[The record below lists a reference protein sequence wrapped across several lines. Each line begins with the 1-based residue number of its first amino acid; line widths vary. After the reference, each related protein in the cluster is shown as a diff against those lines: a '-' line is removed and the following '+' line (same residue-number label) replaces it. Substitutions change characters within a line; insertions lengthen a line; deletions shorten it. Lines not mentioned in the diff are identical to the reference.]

1 MLPPNQQLV
10 AAGKWPLVGER
21 QPRDD
26 GSPWNV
32 GVRGCVEREFSFSL
46 DELRQ
51 MEQVE
56 RTFDIHCVTRWSRL
70 AMPFS
75 GVLLSTVLERA
86 GVQSSAKFV
95 SFVARSE
102 RHHST
107 SVSLEYLTSVDAMLA
122 LTADGQPVSREH
134 GGPVRMV
141 VPGKYFYK
149 SVKWLE
155 TIELLETDRLGFWEA
170 DIGYHNNADPWKE
183 ERFIAGNISKSE
195 ATKLIEGRDFSGRDL
210 RSIDCSNRNLDGLN
224 AAECA
229 VRNADF
235 RGASLRGANF
245 ENANLSG
252 ARMDACDL
260 TGANFR
266 GADVEGTDFRGA
278 NLSGADFT
286 GASLF
291 GASFCVFDGDA
302 KQPAIFDQQTKI
314 EPAALDALTDDQ
326 RAFVEV
332 ESREV
337 AHVCFFVRCLG
348 RAGEVN

>member
-1 MLPPNQQLV
+1 M
-10 AAGKWPLVGER
+10 VGER
-21 QPRDD
+21 EPCDD

-32 GVRGCVEREFSFSL
+32 SVRGRVEHELSFSL

-51 MEQVE
+51 LEQVE
-56 RTFDIHCVTRWSRL
+56 RTFDVHCVTRWSRL

-75 GVLLSTVLERA
+75 GVLLSRVLEMA
-86 GVQSSAKFV
+86 GVEPSAGFV
-95 SFVARSE
+95 SFVARSK
-102 RHHST
+102 RNHST
-107 SVSLEYLTSVDAMLA
+107 SLPLEYLASVDALLA

-155 TIELLETDRLGFWEA
+155 TIEVLRADRLGFWEA

-195 ATKLIEGRDFSGRDL
+195 AMKLIDGRDFSGRDL

-224 AAECA
+224 AAGCA

-252 ARMDACDL
+252 ARMDDCDL

-266 GADVEGTDFRGA
+266 GADVEGTDFRGCQ
-278 NLSGADFT
+278 LSGADFT
-286 GASLF
+286 DASLF
-291 GASFCVFDGDA
+291 GASFCVFENA
-302 KQPAIFDQQTKI
+302 VQQPAVFDADTKI
-314 EPAALDALTDDQ
+314 TQSSLDALTDDQ
-326 RAFVEV
+326 KQFVQTAL
-332 ESREV
+332 SAARP
-337 AHVCFFVRCLG
+337 
-348 RAGEVN
+348 